1 MLEDAAGRLVGIE
14 VKATATPVSGD
25 LDGLRQFARLVGGRF
40 AGGVLLH
47 TGATSAPSIRR
58 QIMGAASHRLVEP
71 VGGLAARGTL
81 GLLPEAITSR

>member
-47 TGATSAPSIRR
+47 TGATSAPF
-58 QIMGAASHRLVEP
+58 GDRLWALP
-71 VGGLAARGTL
+71 VTALWS
-81 GLLPEAITSR
+81 P